1 MEQPFSLT
9 FSNAQTAA
17 VVRVCYPEDLSEKL
31 NQIGLEGGRP
41 VLVVVGGASQIGE
54 AEYLRIKQLFI
65 GILAP
70 IAEKLGAYVVDGGTN
85 AGVMELMG
93 YARTQIAG
101 TFPLIG
107 VAPEGKVALPNQLA
121 TPADATPLEPHHTH
135 FVLIPGS
142 EWGDESPW
150 IVRVATVLA
159 SSAPSVTVLLNGGE
173 VTFKDAFQSVIAGRL
188 VIVIAGSGRTA
199 DKIAD
204 ALDGKAT
211 DERAKALA
219 DSGLVR
225 DINLEEGFAQ
235 LDQAI
240 QELLSVPNING

>member
-9 FSNAQTAA
+9 FSNKQIAA
-17 VVRVCYPEDLSEKL
+17 VVRVCDPEDLCKKL
-31 NQIGLEGGRP
+31 NQVGLEARRP

-54 AEYLRIKQLFI
+54 AEYLRIKQLFVQV
-65 GILAP
+65 LAP

-121 TPADATPLEPHHTH
+121 NLTDATPLEPHHTH

-159 SSAPSVTVLLNGGE
+159 GSAPSVTILLNGGE

-219 DSGLVR
+219 DSGLVQ
-225 DINLEEGFAQ
+225 DINLEEGFTHLA
-235 LDQAI
+235 QAI
-240 QELLSVPNING
+240 QELLFVPN